1 MNNRLLP
8 ITIAATIGVISN
20 ANAADGTISFTG
32 AISDQTCIV
41 ESGSTN
47 LTVEMGTISDSAF
60 SAAGDTAGAS
70 RFDISLESCPSFTS
84 VAARFDGVADSDNPD
99 LLALTDTGSAATGVA
114 IQISNT
120 DGTAIGI
127 GNESTQFP
135 IDAGSA
141 TLNFIAKYQATAATV
156 TAGDANSTAQFT
168 ITYY

>member
-1 MNNRLLP
+1 M
-8 ITIAATIGVISN
+8 
-20 ANAADGTISFTG
+20 
-32 AISDQTCIV
+32 
-41 ESGSTN
+41 
-47 LTVEMGTISDSAF
+47 
-60 SAAGDTAGAS
+60 
-70 RFDISLESCPSFTS
+70 
-84 VAARFDGVADSDNPD
+84 ADSDNPD